1 MKYIGLLSSAASGKL
16 GGIVASHNRGGSY
29 FRHHTVPTQPRTAA
43 QRAVRNQLASLSSA
57 FRNIGATN
65 ISGWNAL
72 GATVT
77 LKSKLGTTYHPTGQ
91 QLFVSCNKH
100 LLEAGINTELDIAPT
115 IPTIPGIGTF
125 AITQP
130 TPGTAVTTIP
140 WTVAGGLDA
149 SMAVIVRA
157 TSVQSAGR
165 TFAGKSLYRTLGYA
179 NPASGLTA
187 DFFTLYTGKFGPL
200 PQAGIASFSL
210 KYVDPASGFAGPL
223 VTASMAFSQP
233 SGTNLFSFTM
243 TANPVTLSITTGTVT
258 DVVILT
264 DNAPFNGAISWSV
277 INSSTPNISFS
288 FDRNPKATAPTLTL
302 TKETGLTAGSYTATV
317 QGQYGTFT
325 YQVSL
330 AITVTA

>member
-16 GGIVASHNRGGSY
+16 GGVVASHNRGGSY
-29 FRHHTVPTQPRTAA
+29 FRHHTIPTQPRTSA

-57 FRNIGATN
+57 FRNIGAAN
-65 ISGWNAL
+65 IAGWNAL
-72 GATVT
+72 GSTVT

-130 TPGTAVTTIP
+130 SPGSAVTTIP
-140 WTVAGGLDA
+140 WTVAGGLD
-149 SMAVIVRA
+149 SGMAVVVRA

-187 DFFTLYTGKFGPL
+187 DFFTLYTDKFGAL
-200 PQAGIASFSL
+200 PQAGVANFSL
-210 KYVDPASGFAGPL
+210 KYVDPSSGFAGPL

-233 SGTNLFSFTM
+233 SGSDLFSFTM
-243 TANPVTLSITTGTVT
+243 TSNPVTLSIGTGTVN

-264 DNAPFNGAISWSV
+264 GHGTFGGAISWSV
-277 INSSTPNISFS
+277 IDSSN
-288 FDRNPKATAPTLTL
+288 A
-302 TKETGLTAGSYTATV
+302 
-317 QGQYGTFT
+317 
-325 YQVSL
+325 
-330 AITVTA
+330 

>member
-43 QRAVRNQLASLSSA
+43 QRAVRTQLASLSSA

-72 GATVT
+72 GSTVT

-115 IPTIPGIGTF
+115 IPTIPGLGTF
-125 AITQP
+125 SLTQP
-130 TPGTAVTTIP
+130 TPNTAVTTLP
-140 WTVAGGLDA
+140 WAVAGGLDA

-157 TSVQSAGR
+157 TSAQSPGR

-179 NPASGLTA
+179 NPANGLAA
-187 DFFTLYTGKFGPL
+187 DFFTLYTARFGPL
-200 PQAGIASFSL
+200 PQAGIINFSL
-210 KYVDPASGFAGPL
+210 KYVDPASGFAGPI
-223 VTASMAFSQP
+223 VTANVAFSQP
-233 SGTNLFSFTM
+233 SGTNLFSFVM
-243 TANPVTLSITTGTVT
+243 TTNPITLSIATGTVT
-258 DVVILT
+258 DVLILT
-264 DNAPFNGAISWSV
+264 DNAPFAGAITWSV
-277 INSSTPNISFS
+277 YDSSTPDISYS

-317 QGQYGTFT
+317 RGQYGSFT
-325 YQVSL
+325 YDVAL